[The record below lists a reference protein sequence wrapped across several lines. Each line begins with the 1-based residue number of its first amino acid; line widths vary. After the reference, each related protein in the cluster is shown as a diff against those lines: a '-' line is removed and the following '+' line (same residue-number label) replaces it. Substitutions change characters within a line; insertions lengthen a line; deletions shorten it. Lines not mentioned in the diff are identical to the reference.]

1 MNRNEKRE
9 LLEVAMQAVG
19 QVLNDQQN
27 RMFSNGALTP
37 DRFPSDAFP
46 NWVQWKLHFVAVAA
60 ANRWTQIQAINALP
74 VFMCGNALDEF
85 YAAPVELKENV
96 DGEPEPTLQALFEHL
111 DRALGVLRNDRVG
124 RSEFEALAQKSD
136 ESLRDFAR
144 RVRSTG
150 RLVFANKNA
159 EQRDEQFR
167 ERFIEGLSNP
177 DLLEVLLREDNRT
190 FRETVERAVDLE
202 AITESIRSRPNKRVD
217 ALRVTQEAGTGS
229 SNPEMGEVK
238 QQLKGMKVAMNSLT
252 EMMIQFVSSLVPGVS
267 TDVQRP
273 REPIRCSACGMEGHL
288 RQDCD
293 QRRNPLNLRGPG
305 DRRRS

>member
-60 ANRWTQIQAINALP
+60 ANRCTQIQAINALP

-85 YAAPVELKENV
+85 YTAPVELKENV
-96 DGEPEPTLQALFEHL
+96 DGEPEPTLQALFEHS

-124 RSEFEALAQKSD
+124 RSEFEALAQKSA

-144 RVRSTG
+144 RVGWCMRTKMPNNEMNSFESVSLKVCPTPTYSKFYSEKTTG
-150 RLVFANKNA
+150 PSEK
-159 EQRDEQFR
+159 QWR
-167 ERFIEGLSNP
+167 ERLIWRLLLSP
-177 DLLEVLLREDNRT
+177 Y
-190 FRETVERAVDLE
+190 AVDR
-202 AITESIRSRPNKRVD
+202 T
-217 ALRVTQEAGTGS
+217 
-229 SNPEMGEVK
+229 
-238 QQLKGMKVAMNSLT
+238 
-252 EMMIQFVSSLVPGVS
+252 
-267 TDVQRP
+267 
-273 REPIRCSACGMEGHL
+273 
-288 RQDCD
+288 
-293 QRRNPLNLRGPG
+293 
-305 DRRRS
+305 

>member
-9 LLEVAMQAVG
+9 LLEVAMQVVG
-19 QVLNDQQN
+19 QELNDQQN
-27 RMFSNGALTP
+27 RIFSNGALTP

-60 ANRWTQIQAINALP
+60 ANRWTQIQAIIALP

-111 DRALGVLRNDRVG
+111 DRALGVQRNDRVG

-136 ESLRDFAR
+136 ESLRVFAR

-150 RLVFANKNA
+150 RLVYANKNA

-177 DLLEVLLREDNRT
+177 DLLEVLLREDNNNRT
-190 FRETVERAVDLE
+190 FRETVERAVDSD

-238 QQLKGMKVAMNSLT
+238 QQLK
-252 EMMIQFVSSLVPGVS
+252 E
-267 TDVQRP
+267 
-273 REPIRCSACGMEGHL
+273 
-288 RQDCD
+288 
-293 QRRNPLNLRGPG
+293 
-305 DRRRS
+305 